1 MIKYKESVLNKNI
14 HKRGQPTIGRMFF
27 EFIIKNQRIKERFEQ
42 VGYKMSLS
50 IDKIVGIYLEK
61 EYPDYYLL
69 MTKSPELVKT
79 HGCYQFDPIGIF
91 SSKLRSPYLKIHD
104 ILVRS
109 RCNVSTKNAMNPIDI
124 FKNSDINDC
133 LKVWIVKN
141 RFSIPEIDEELN
153 NIFAIYYERFKIF
166 SDFFKY
172 LSNYFIIPKSFT
184 VRSETFGYNYSFR
197 SIFQSFAEKNNIV
210 TYKDL
215 LDFDEDLF
223 LRFCEKNDIDY
234 LETCNKSRV
243 NRSKLIKEAEKIRN
257 ILSDKK

>member
-1 MIKYKESVLNKNI
+1 
-14 HKRGQPTIGRMFF
+14 
-27 EFIIKNQRIKERFEQ
+27 
-42 VGYKMSLS
+42 
-50 IDKIVGIYLEK
+50 
-61 EYPDYYLL
+61 
-69 MTKSPELVKT
+69 
-79 HGCYQFDPIGIF
+79 
-91 SSKLRSPYLKIHD
+91 
-104 ILVRS
+104 
-109 RCNVSTKNAMNPIDI
+109 MNPIDI

-153 NIFAIYYERFKIF
+153 NIFAIYYKRFKIF

-234 LETCNKSRV
+234 LKTCNKSRV

-257 ILSDKK
+257 ILLDKK